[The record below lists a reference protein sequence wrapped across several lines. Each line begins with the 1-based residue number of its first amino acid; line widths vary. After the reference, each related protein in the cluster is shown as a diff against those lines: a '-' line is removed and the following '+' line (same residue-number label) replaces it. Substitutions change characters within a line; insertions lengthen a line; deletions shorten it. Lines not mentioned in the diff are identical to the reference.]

1 MSRPLS
7 ARFFK
12 SRLIG
17 PGAEACA
24 DAASAFVSLLDW
36 LESEAGDLTDVE
48 TAEMER
54 MAGMLQRRIDER
66 REAEEGGLR

>member
-1 MSRPLS
+1 MSSLLS
-7 ARFFK
+7 PKFF
-12 SRLIG
+12 SRKLIG

-66 REAEEGGLR
+66 REAEECGLR